1 MRTATTLK
9 DAELSNIDREGGS
22 AAREERL
29 TVGALVGRL
38 FSNTTSAITVVLFL
52 ICVVLSQL
60 SPGFLT
66 SRNLYAV
73 LAQSAVV
80 GVAAVGGT
88 FVIITGGIDLS
99 VGAAIGFA
107 AMLGALSVQH
117 GYGAMPGI
125 FLTLLIGMGV
135 GAINGLSVAALRLT
149 PFIVTL
155 ATMGMAQG
163 LTLQANSGQSFY
175 NLAPALTIFGGGRI
189 FGGLPIS
196 VIVTV
201 IVFVL
206 GEILLQR
213 TAFGKSVYAVGGNR
227 EAARLAGID
236 VNRVT
241 FLVYLLA
248 GLCAGIAAV
257 LTVGRVGAATHGPDG
272 IRCNSL
278 RPGYILSPMNE
289 HQAPEINAALI
300 AGTVLKRPGK
310 AIETAYAA
318 LFLSQATRRA
328 TAPEPHSSS
337 TAAISLRDRTPLRRR
352 RNGRQAQG

>member
-1 MRTATTLK
+1 MRTAIKLK
-9 DAELSNIDREGGS
+9 EAEPSSIDREGRS
-22 AAREERL
+22 AAREERPAI
-29 TVGALVGRL
+29 GALVGRL

-52 ICVVLSQL
+52 ICIVLSQL

-66 SRNLYAV
+66 SRNVYAV

-117 GYGAMPGI
+117 GYGAMSGI
-125 FLTLLIGMGV
+125 LLTLLIGMGV
-135 GAINGLSVAALRLT
+135 GAVNGLSVAALRLT

-163 LTLQANSGQSFY
+163 LTLQANAGQSVY
-175 NLAPALTIFGGGRI
+175 NLPPALTIFGGGRI

-201 IVFVL
+201 VVFII
-206 GEILLQR
+206 GEILLKR

-248 GLCAGIAAV
+248 GVCAGIAAI
-257 LTVGRVGAATHGPDG
+257 LTVGRVGAATPTGG
-272 IRCNSL
+272 AGVELRVIAAIVIGGTSL
-278 RPGYILSPMNE
+278 FGGKGSLWGTLVGVLLIGVINNGLTLLNVDPFLVQFTQSALIFIAVLFDALNTRRIAGRRLSP
-289 HQAPEINAALI
+289 
-300 AGTVLKRPGK
+300 GR
-310 AIETAYAA
+310 TA
-318 LFLSQATRRA
+318 S
-328 TAPEPHSSS
+328 
-337 TAAISLRDRTPLRRR
+337 
-352 RNGRQAQG
+352 

>member
-1 MRTATTLK
+1 MKTA
-9 DAELSNIDREGGS
+9 AELKEAVPSKIHPEGRS

-38 FSNTTSAITVVLFL
+38 FSNTTSAITVVLLL
-52 ICVVLSQL
+52 ICIILSQL
-60 SPGFLT
+60 LPGFLPA
-66 SRNLYAV
+66 RNVYAV

-80 GVAAVGGT
+80 RVAAGGGT

-107 AMLGALSVQH
+107 AMLGALSFQH
-117 GYGAMPGI
+117 GYGAISG
-125 FLTLLIGMGV
+125 LLVTLLVGMGL
-135 GAINGLSVAALRLT
+135 GALNGLSAAALRLT

-163 LTLQANSGQSFY
+163 LTLQASAGQSLY
-175 NLAPALTIFGGGRI
+175 NLPPALTIFGGGRI

-201 IVFVL
+201 IVFVV
-206 GEILLQR
+206 GEILLKR

-248 GLCAGIAAV
+248 GLCAGIAAI
-257 LTVGRVGAATHGPDG
+257 LTVGRVGAATPTGG
-272 IRCNSL
+272 AGVEL
-278 RPGYILSPMNE
+278 RVI
-289 HQAPEINAALI
+289 AA
-300 AGTVLKRPGK
+300 
-310 AIETAYAA
+310 
-318 LFLSQATRRA
+318 
-328 TAPEPHSSS
+328 
-337 TAAISLRDRTPLRRR
+337 
-352 RNGRQAQG
+352 